1 MIESFKQMLTE
12 IGMTEADWKKK
23 HRTES
28 ELRLKEFIWIEN
40 MINGIIL

>member
-1 MIESFKQMLTE
+1 MTESFKQMLTE
-12 IGMTEADWKKK
+12 IGMTEADWKK